1 MIRTEIVKYLKRSN
15 LTIEVFDLLLL
26 YMEGWNVK
34 GKLLKGVLSLGIGLG
49 VLYGGSS
56 AQADTSTDQNNILK
70 VMTHNVYMLST
81 NLYPN
86 WGQSQRADLI
96 GAADYIK
103 IKTLLY

>member
-1 MIRTEIVKYLKRSN
+1 M
-15 LTIEVFDLLLL
+15 
-26 YMEGWNVK
+26 K
-34 GKLLKGVLSLGIGLG
+34 GKLLKGVLSFGIGLG

-56 AQADTSTDQNNILK
+56 AQADTSTDQNNTLK

-86 WGQSQRADLI
+86 WGQSERADLI

-103 IKTLLY
+103 NQDVVILNEVFDNSASDKPFRKFEERIPKSNSCIRS